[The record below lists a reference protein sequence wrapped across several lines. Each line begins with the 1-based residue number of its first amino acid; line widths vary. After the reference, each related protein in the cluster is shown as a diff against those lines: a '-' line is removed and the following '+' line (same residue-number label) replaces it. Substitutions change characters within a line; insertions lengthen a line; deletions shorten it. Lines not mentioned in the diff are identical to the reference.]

1 MPLKKPSDLFG
12 DESREENDIPVV
24 EVSEENFDSV
34 FNVFKTYKEYLND
47 FETKLES
54 VNYLSEQI
62 SSLKEEINQVIH
74 KEDLDK
80 AIFSQFLY
88 VNESINSI
96 ENNVKAINEEKL
108 KEIREDSKYLLK
120 KVTSFVEEDL
130 PKHKKKITEFELK
143 YDEQV
148 KMEKVESMISDLDES
163 YSGRVEYIENYLR
176 KAALGS
182 YKKALFDKVA
192 RIRDDVNANENKI
205 RNQTNEIKTVQE
217 QINDTLKTLSLKSNG
232 DFLRKI
238 ENLEKIYE
246 SIESNDRFI
255 KEQRDKKEQ
264 ESDPLTPLDKKYA
277 TLDDLQDHYRLFI
290 NRIQQQLSTLGGG
303 GETRFKYLDDINF
316 NVSNPLEHDGRFL
329 KYNAS
334 TDGFEFA
341 EPATAFAIWV
351 DGPFTLGQVGI
362 GTTSITHSPYA
373 SDNLSLLVYGDTR
386 ITGIVSIGTSSIT
399 LDAGTGR
406 IASGD
411 VEVVNS
417 DGGATYTGT
426 VGVGTLI
433 VGTGSSALTVSNTG
447 ITGPS
452 LITIDPGGV
461 GLNTGTV
468 RIRGDLI
475 IDGEETKINSQT
487 LEVVDKN
494 IGIASTNPKLNNI
507 QLDGAGII
515 IHGSQGDKSL
525 VWDNSN
531 TRLGFNT
538 NLYAPKYFGDGSSL
552 TGILATST
560 IKNDGSSVGSATTI
574 NFSTNLSATVSAGV
588 ATVSANISLGDLANV
603 DVSALGAGTTN
614 FLLVYDPTVP
624 GFKFINPTTLGI
636 NNDYNP
642 DPLIDDF
649 GGYE

>member
-1 MPLKKPSDLFG
+1 M
-12 DESREENDIPVV
+12 
-24 EVSEENFDSV
+24 
-34 FNVFKTYKEYLND
+34 
-47 FETKLES
+47 
-54 VNYLSEQI
+54 
-62 SSLKEEINQVIH
+62 
-74 KEDLDK
+74 
-80 AIFSQFLY
+80 
-88 VNESINSI
+88 
-96 ENNVKAINEEKL
+96 
-108 KEIREDSKYLLK
+108 
-120 KVTSFVEEDL
+120 
-130 PKHKKKITEFELK
+130 
-143 YDEQV
+143 
-148 KMEKVESMISDLDES
+148 
-163 YSGRVEYIENYLR
+163 
-176 KAALGS
+176 
-182 YKKALFDKVA
+182 
-192 RIRDDVNANENKI
+192 
-205 RNQTNEIKTVQE
+205 
-217 QINDTLKTLSLKSNG
+217 
-232 DFLRKI
+232 
-238 ENLEKIYE
+238 
-246 SIESNDRFI
+246 
-255 KEQRDKKEQ
+255 
-264 ESDPLTPLDKKYA
+264 
-277 TLDDLQDHYRLFI
+277 
-290 NRIQQQLSTLGGG
+290 
-303 GETRFKYLDDINF
+303 
-316 NVSNPLEHDGRFL
+316 
-329 KYNAS
+329 
-334 TDGFEFA
+334 
-341 EPATAFAIWV
+341 
-351 DGPFTLGQVGI
+351 
-362 GTTSITHSPYA
+362 
-373 SDNLSLLVYGDTR
+373 
-386 ITGIVSIGTSSIT
+386 
-399 LDAGTGR
+399 DAGTGR

-426 VGVGTLI
+426 VGVGTSI

-525 VWDNSN
+525 VWDNLN

-614 FLLVYDPTVP
+614 FLLVYDQTVP